1 MPKIITIKVKETE
14 KELKGLLKKLPPF
27 FHPRIEFLLKLKKKN
42 GEGSK
47 LYWAKVMGVQGNTI
61 QKWRTL
67 YRDKGIKGL
76 ITLPKNGFKI
86 TVINDKQ
93 RKFIKETLKSKKTV
107 KTIGE
112 LTTLVNK
119 KFKSD
124 IKYATLLAYC
134 KRHHGS
140 FVSEIVSKRLKSK
153 KIKNKK

>member
-1 MPKIITIKVKETE
+1 MPKVITIKVKETE

-67 YRDKGIKGL
+67 YRKKGIKGL
-76 ITLPKNGFKI
+76 ITLPKKGYKI
-86 TVINDKQ
+86 TVIDDKQ
-93 RKFIKETLKSKKTV
+93 RKFIKDIIKSKKSI

-112 LTTLVNK
+112 LTALVNK
-119 KFKSD
+119 KFKSN

-134 KRHHGS
+134 KRHHAS
-140 FVSEIVSKRLKSK
+140 FVKQLVSKRIKSK
-153 KIKNKK
+153 KIKK